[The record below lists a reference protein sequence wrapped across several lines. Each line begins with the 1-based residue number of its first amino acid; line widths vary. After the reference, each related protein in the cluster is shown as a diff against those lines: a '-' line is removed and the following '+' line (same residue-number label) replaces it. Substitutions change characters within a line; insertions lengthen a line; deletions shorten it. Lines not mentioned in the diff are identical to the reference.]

1 MLSPGGRPHRA
12 SPGPFPSAAP
22 SMSRAFPWPALV
34 LAAGL
39 GTRLAPLTNRRAKP
53 SLPVAG
59 RPLIARILDH
69 LQQARIRRVVINL
82 HAHADSI
89 TAIVGDGRAWN
100 LDVSYSWEPAILGSG
115 GGPAR
120 ALPLLAHDRFFI
132 LNGDTLS
139 GVDLESLAAAH
150 MQSEAGATLV
160 TTDADITRYNA
171 LGASEDGALMSRV
184 SRGTA
189 PAPGEQLWHFAGVQ
203 AVNASV
209 FARVPTDCPSD
220 ILADVYL
227 PWVQHHPGL
236 IRILPTR
243 TSFHDIGTP
252 GDYLATCLA
261 LAGPNGPRQR
271 QGVGCTIAPTAT
283 ITDSVLW
290 DHVQIGPDAC
300 VSCCIVTDGVSVP
313 AGMRYHRQVLTPDG
327 IVPF

>member
-1 MLSPGGRPHRA
+1 
-12 SPGPFPSAAP
+12 
-22 SMSRAFPWPALV
+22 MSRAFPWPALV

-39 GTRLAPLTNRRAKP
+39 GTRLAPLTSGRAKP

-69 LQQARIRRVVINL
+69 LQQAQIRRVVINL

-89 TAIVGDGRAWN
+89 TTIVGDGRAWN
-100 LDVSYSWEPAILGSG
+100 LDVRYSWESAILGSG

-139 GVDLESLAAAH
+139 DVDLESLASAH
-150 MQSEAGATLV
+150 VQSGAGATLV
-160 TTDADITRYNA
+160 TKDADISRYNA
-171 LGASEDGALMSRV
+171 LGASHDGALTSRV
-184 SRGTA
+184 PRGTA
-189 PAPGEQLWHFAGVQ
+189 PAPGEHLWHFTGVQ
-203 AVNASV
+203 AVNASM
-209 FARVPTDCPSD
+209 FARVPTDRPSD

-227 PWVQHHPGL
+227 PWVQRHPGL
-236 IRILPTR
+236 IRLLPTR

-252 GDYLATCLA
+252 EDYLTTCLA
-261 LAGPNGPRQR
+261 LAGPDGPRLR
-271 QGVGCTIAPTAT
+271 QGVGCTIDPTAT

-290 DHVQIGPDAC
+290 NNVQIGPDAR

-327 IVPF
+327 VVPF